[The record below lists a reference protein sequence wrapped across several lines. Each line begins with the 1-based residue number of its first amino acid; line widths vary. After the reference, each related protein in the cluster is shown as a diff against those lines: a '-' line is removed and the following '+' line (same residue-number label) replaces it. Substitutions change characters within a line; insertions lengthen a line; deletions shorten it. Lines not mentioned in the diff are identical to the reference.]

1 MSRFH
6 AAFAALLG
14 GLSRAGGARGRG
26 LMLAIALLACAC
38 SSLGESLRPRLVSKV
53 DEVPAAIER
62 AERELSEGK
71 SELALRRARD
81 ARAVRGLGA
90 AERDRLDVLIERIA
104 AARIEELSNRPDG
117 VEALA
122 ALVEESLPKQL
133 CVAAG
138 LRAAQMHLD
147 ANKPFKAYRLLAKL
161 EEKFPRHYGRAQA
174 GAILA
179 EAGLRLADD
188 PWSFMFFSARD
199 DGVEVLEYLVLTY
212 PGERRCDEAF
222 AKLAAIYESQRQY
235 GLAIQRHEEL
245 LFSHGDSPLA
255 AASQARIPH
264 LRLRWLESPE
274 FDRTELIRARREL
287 EAWLA
292 RRAGDPAENE
302 VRLDYADCL
311 QRLARSDL
319 SIARYYRRIDRPYGA
334 RYHADRA
341 LRVALETGDERLARE
356 IRALLTDLPYADPDQ
371 AAPIDD
377 DAFAAD
383 STLLR
388 STIEEQSAKRPA
400 PAVPQA
406 EDGAQQP

>member
-1 MSRFH
+1 MIAPTFQALAQLASSRRVQLQ
-6 AAFAALLG
+6 AVALF
-14 GLSRAGGARGRG
+14 
-26 LMLAIALLACAC
+26 IALVCCACA
-38 SSLGESLRPRLVSKV
+38 SVAETFRPTLVSDA
-53 DEVPAAIER
+53 DEAPAAIER
-62 AERELSEGK
+62 AERELAEGK
-71 SELALRRARD
+71 TELALRRARD
-81 ARAVRGLGA
+81 ARAVRGLGT

-104 AARIEELSNRPDG
+104 AARIEELSTQRDG
-117 VEALA
+117 ADALA
-122 ALVEESLPKQL
+122 ALVEEKLPKQL

-138 LRAAQMHLD
+138 LRAAQLHLD
-147 ANKPFKAYRLLAKL
+147 AGKPFKAYRLLSKL
-161 EEKFPRHYGRAQA
+161 EEKFPRHHGRAQA

-188 PWSFMFFSARD
+188 PWSFLFFNTRD

-222 AKLAAIYESQRQY
+222 AKLASIYESRRQY

-255 AASQARIPH
+255 AASEARIPH

-274 FDRTELIRARREL
+274 FDRTELNRARREL
-287 EAWLA
+287 EAWLT
-292 RRAGDPAENE
+292 RHPGDPSESE
-302 VRLDYADCL
+302 VRIDYADCL

-319 SIARYYRRIDRPYGA
+319 GIARYYRRIDRPYGA

-356 IRALLTDLPYADPDQ
+356 IRALLANLPYVDPDQ
-371 AAPIDD
+371 AAPLDD

-388 STIEEQSAKRPA
+388 ATLQEQSAKQA
-400 PAVPQA
+400 EPAVQPDL
-406 EDGAQQP
+406 DGGQQP